1 MSKYLPLIIGL
12 EGTILNDNETKFLSD
27 YKPWGVILFQR
38 NCINH
43 KDTLTLID
51 KIKSK
56 THKDMPILIDQEG
69 GRVSRLNYPEFPRTL
84 SAKLFGDIFIKDK
97 ELALRALT
105 LNINLI
111 AGSLKDMGININTVP
126 VLDIPSQ
133 KESGVIGDRAYSS
146 DKDIVSQM
154 GKIVLNENNSNGIG
168 SVIKHIPGHGRAT
181 VDSHLDLPIIID
193 EKSLLENDDFVP
205 FKALNNASLAMTA
218 HAIYEKFDK
227 NNVATLSKTMIT
239 EIIRSKIGF
248 KGTLMTDDVS
258 MKALSGDVGTNSL
271 LALQAGCDLVLHCN
285 GNFDEICQIADKISM
300 LNLISIDPT
309 LLDILRTKKSLNLG
323 EITSEL
329 THILSKLS

>member
-12 EGTILNDNETKFLSD
+12 EGTILNDNETKFLLD

-205 FKALNNASLAMTA
+205 FKALNNAPLAMIA

-227 NNVATLSKTMIT
+227 DNVATLSKTMIT

-309 LLDILRTKKSLNLG
+309 LLDVLRTKKSLNLG

>member
-56 THKDMPILIDQEG
+56 THKDIPILIDQEG

-205 FKALNNASLAMTA
+205 LKALNNAPLAMTA

-285 GNFDEICQIADKISM
+285 GNFNEICQIADKISM

-309 LLDILRTKKSLNLG
+309 LLDVLRTKKSLNLR

-329 THILSKLS
+329 TQILSKLS

>member
-205 FKALNNASLAMTA
+205 FKVLNNAPLAMIA
-218 HAIYEKFDK
+218 HVIYEKFDK

-309 LLDILRTKKSLNLG
+309 LLDVLRTKKSLNLG

>member
-205 FKALNNASLAMTA
+205 FKALNNAPLAMTA

-309 LLDILRTKKSLNLG
+309 LLDVLRTKKSLNLR

>member
-205 FKALNNASLAMTA
+205 FKELNNAPLAMTA
-218 HAIYEKFDK
+218 HAI
-227 NNVATLSKTMIT
+227 
-239 EIIRSKIGF
+239 
-248 KGTLMTDDVS
+248 
-258 MKALSGDVGTNSL
+258 
-271 LALQAGCDLVLHCN
+271 
-285 GNFDEICQIADKISM
+285 
-300 LNLISIDPT
+300 
-309 LLDILRTKKSLNLG
+309 
-323 EITSEL
+323 
-329 THILSKLS
+329 

>member
-205 FKALNNASLAMTA
+205 FKALNNAPLAMTA

-227 NNVATLSKTMIT
+227 NNVVTLSKTMIT

-309 LLDILRTKKSLNLG
+309 LLDVLRTKKSLNLG

>member
-111 AGSLKDMGININTVP
+111 AGSLKDMGINIKTVP

-193 EKSLLENDDFVP
+193 EKSILENDDFIP
-205 FKALNNASLAMTA
+205 FKALNNAPLAMTA

-285 GNFDEICQIADKISM
+285 GNFDEICQIADKISI

-309 LLDILRTKKSLNLG
+309 LLDVLRTKKSLNLG

>member
-205 FKALNNASLAMTA
+205 FKALNNAPLAMTA
-218 HAIYEKFDK
+218 HAIYEKYDK

-271 LALQAGCDLVLHCN
+271 LALQAGCNLVLHCN

-309 LLDILRTKKSLNLG
+309 LLDVLRTKKSLNLG

>member
-205 FKALNNASLAMTA
+205 FKALNNAPLAMTA

-309 LLDILRTKKSLNLG
+309 LLDVLRTKKSLNLG

-329 THILSKLS
+329 THILSKFS

>member
-1 MSKYLPLIIGL
+1 
-12 EGTILNDNETKFLSD
+12 
-27 YKPWGVILFQR
+27 
-38 NCINH
+38 
-43 KDTLTLID
+43 
-51 KIKSK
+51 
-56 THKDMPILIDQEG
+56 MPILIDQEG

-205 FKALNNASLAMTA
+205 FKALNNAPLAMTA

-258 MKALSGDVGTNSL
+258 MKALSGDVGINSL

-309 LLDILRTKKSLNLG
+309 LLDVLRTKKSLNLG

>member
-133 KESGVIGDRAYSS
+133 KESGVIGDRAYSG

-205 FKALNNASLAMTA
+205 FKALNNAPLAMTA

-309 LLDILRTKKSLNLG
+309 LLDVLRTKKSLNLG

>member
-205 FKALNNASLAMTA
+205 FKALNNAPLAMIA

-309 LLDILRTKKSLNLG
+309 LLDVLRTKKSLNLG

>member
-84 SAKLFGDIFIKDK
+84 SAKIFGDIFIKDK

-205 FKALNNASLAMTA
+205 FKALNNAPLAMTA

-258 MKALSGDVGTNSL
+258 MKALSGNVGTNSL

-309 LLDILRTKKSLNLG
+309 LLDVLRTKKSLNLG

>member
-84 SAKLFGDIFIKDK
+84 SAKIFGDIFIKDK

-205 FKALNNASLAMTA
+205 FKALNDAPLAMTA

>member
-1 MSKYLPLIIGL
+1 MNKYLPLIIGL
-12 EGTILNDNETKFLSD
+12 EGTILNDNESNFLSD

-205 FKALNNASLAMTA
+205 FKALNDAPLAMTA

-258 MKALSGDVGTNSL
+258 MKALSGNVGTNSL

-309 LLDILRTKKSLNLG
+309 LLDVLRTKKSLNLG

>member
-193 EKSLLENDDFVP
+193 EESLLENDDFVP
-205 FKALNNASLAMTA
+205 FKALNNAPLAMTA

-309 LLDILRTKKSLNLG
+309 LLDVLRTKKSLNLG

-329 THILSKLS
+329 AHILSKLS

>member
-38 NCINH
+38 NCINY

-133 KESGVIGDRAYSS
+133 KESGVIGDRAYSC

-205 FKALNNASLAMTA
+205 FKALNNAPLAMTA

-309 LLDILRTKKSLNLG
+309 LLDVLRTKKSLNLG

-329 THILSKLS
+329 THILRKLS

>member
-84 SAKLFGDIFIKDK
+84 SAKLFGDIFVKDK

-205 FKALNNASLAMTA
+205 FKALNNAPLAMTA

-285 GNFDEICQIADKISM
+285 GNFGEICQIADKISM

-309 LLDILRTKKSLNLG
+309 LLDVLRTKKSLNLG

>member
-205 FKALNNASLAMTA
+205 FKALNNAPLAMTA

-309 LLDILRTKKSLNLG
+309 LLDVLRTKKSLNLG

>member
-27 YKPWGVILFQR
+27 YKPWGIILFQR

-193 EKSLLENDDFVP
+193 EESLLENDDFVP
-205 FKALNNASLAMTA
+205 FKALNNAPLAMTA

-309 LLDILRTKKSLNLG
+309 LLDVLRTKKSLNLG

>member
-205 FKALNNASLAMTA
+205 FKALNNAPLAMTA

-258 MKALSGDVGTNSL
+258 MKALSGDVATNSL

-309 LLDILRTKKSLNLG
+309 LLDVLRTKKSLNLG

>member
-1 MSKYLPLIIGL
+1 
-12 EGTILNDNETKFLSD
+12 
-27 YKPWGVILFQR
+27 
-38 NCINH
+38 
-43 KDTLTLID
+43 
-51 KIKSK
+51 
-56 THKDMPILIDQEG
+56 MPILIDQEG

-205 FKALNNASLAMTA
+205 FKALNNAPLAMTA

-309 LLDILRTKKSLNLG
+309 LLDVLRTKKSLNLG

>member
-133 KESGVIGDRAYSS
+133 KESGVIGDRAYSG

-205 FKALNNASLAMTA
+205 FKALNNAPLAMTA

-309 LLDILRTKKSLNLG
+309 LLDVLRTKKSLNLG

-329 THILSKLS
+329 KHILSKLS

>member
-43 KDTLTLID
+43 KDTITLID

-205 FKALNNASLAMTA
+205 FKALNNAPLAMTA

-309 LLDILRTKKSLNLG
+309 LLDVLRTKKSLNLG

>member
-12 EGTILNDNETKFLSD
+12 EGTILNDNEIKFLSD

-205 FKALNNASLAMTA
+205 FKALNNAPLAMTA

-309 LLDILRTKKSLNLG
+309 LLDVLRTKKSLNLG

>member
-56 THKDMPILIDQEG
+56 THKDIPILIDQEG

-205 FKALNNASLAMTA
+205 FKALNNAPVAMTA

-309 LLDILRTKKSLNLG
+309 LLDVLRTKKSLNLG

>member
-69 GRVSRLNYPEFPRTL
+69 GQVSRLNYPEFPRTL

-205 FKALNNASLAMTA
+205 FKALNNAPLAMTA

-285 GNFDEICQIADKISM
+285 GNFNEICQIADKISM

-309 LLDILRTKKSLNLG
+309 LLDVLRTKKSLNLG